1 MSYCLLV
8 PFINNAL
15 QEFERI
21 NELEPWLIFFF
32 GKLLFSHA
40 FGIVFLDGPGRIIK
54 FYCDGHKKYLYK
66 YYSVSS
72 TINNFILHVL
82 TCL

>member
-15 QEFERI
+15 HEFERI
-21 NELEPWLIFFF
+21 NELEPWLIFF
-32 GKLLFSHA
+32 LVNCYLA
-40 FGIVFLDGPGRIIK
+40 MRLALYVFLDGPGRIIK
-54 FYCDGHKKYLYK
+54 VYCDGHKKYK

-72 TINNFILHVL
+72 TVNNFILHVL
-82 TCL
+82 TCI